1 MIPGLVH
8 DNEDFSTPSSSPA
21 TSRRSSIQSEDDRIE
36 FESEFEAKL
45 KPADQRHDPQLGKS

>member
-36 FESEFEAKL
+36 FESEAKL
-45 KPADQRHDPQLGKS
+45 KPADQHHDPQLGKS